1 MMSRV
6 PVSEADFLLQGRVQ
20 NYREPLTELLA
31 ELDGLMREVM
41 ERVNQEQL
49 GGAGAIRYS
58 TRPPAWTLAWRTKE
72 GAFEANLIAF
82 AHGGAW
88 IVQGRMG
95 LDRPFRAD
103 PQTRPTDADWI
114 RREIQDQIA
123 TDVPII

>member
-1 MMSRV
+1 MSRM
-6 PVSEADFLLQGRVQ
+6 PVSEADFLLQGRVE

-31 ELDGLMREVM
+31 ALDTLMREQM
-41 ERVNQEQL
+41 ELVNQEQL
-49 GGAGAIRYS
+49 AGKGAIRY
-58 TRPPAWTLAWRTKE
+58 TTKPPAWTLAWRTKE
-72 GAFEANLIAF
+72 GPYEANLMAF

-103 PQTRPTDADWI
+103 PQTRQADGDWI
-114 RREIQDQIA
+114 RREIVDQIA